1 MQISTTLLLIDN
13 FLNLFINTFLVPFF
27 GVFFLP
33 KFLFFM
39 LELIGRVNSFILII
53 LKFMNFPNLFLFKF
67 ETVFDFTFKDLFL
80 EFFLSKDFI
89 LF

>member
-33 KFLFFM
+33 KFLFLL

-53 LKFMNFPNLFLFKF
+53 FKFLNFPNLFLF
-67 ETVFDFTFKDLFL
+67 
-80 EFFLSKDFI
+80 
-89 LF
+89 